1 MGKKI
6 EKVKAFCKEHKKEIA
21 VAVGVGGVIVGGTA
35 GFMVAK
41 KLYKGTLLN
50 DVLESAY
57 RNAGKVV
64 SFTQRGHENHTVYV
78 TNGLKLDEITKLTDY
93 LTEKAELKPNT
104 RITAMVEVTGELIED
119 C

>member
-41 KLYKGTLLN
+41 KMYKGTLLT
-50 DVLESAY
+50 DVLKSAY
-57 RNAGKVV
+57 DNAGKVV
-64 SFTQRGHENHTVYV
+64 SFTQKKHENHIVYA
-78 TNGLKLDEITKLTDY
+78 TNGLKLNEVAKLADY
-93 LTEKAELKPNT
+93 LMENAELKPNT
-104 RITAMVEVTGELIED
+104 RITAMVEVTGELIEN

>member
-21 VAVGVGGVIVGGTA
+21 VAVGVGGAA

-41 KLYKGTLLN
+41 KMYKGTLLT
-50 DVLESAY
+50 DVLKSAY
-57 RNAGKVV
+57 DNAGKVV
-64 SFTQRGHENHTVYV
+64 SFTQKKHENHIVYA
-78 TNGLKLDEITKLTDY
+78 TNGLKLNEVAKLADY
-93 LTEKAELKPNT
+93 LMEKAELKPNT